1 MNMHKS
7 GLGMLRC
14 ALRSTLLW
22 KCDISIMKQVPLCYN
37 IKSLASTQLGSDK
50 NKALASKSIR
60 YYSHSAPDAAKE
72 STAATETTEVQQN
85 EAEKNAL
92 LVYLAGCKSPT
103 EVLDELN
110 RYSISV
116 NEIGKIFFRMWE
128 CIEEMNS
135 EQKQMKFKL
144 IIEHPEFSAL
154 CERLMIEAGAMKHHA
169 LGRTLYAAVNLGVS
183 QDSRVVQTLLRV
195 AQEHLNQF
203 DLNSLCIL
211 SRVLHD
217 MKSRNALALREAI
230 WLLLKDHIYETSN
243 VATLTK
249 LMNVVGKDS
258 PLKLK
263 KQLAQHG
270 KHRPEPHTSVGHLQ
284 QEIGRCC
291 HKMKYRNY
299 TLFSSISK
307 HMALTI
313 DMCTDQQVLKIL
325 QAFEKL
331 IFRPV
336 ELLDVFAERII
347 QEPEYLSVNE
357 LLTVLRVFS
366 MANHDLKDK
375 KTEFLSSLMPV
386 IELHL
391 PKMSPG
397 PLLSLAFYLSL
408 MQHFPPKPL
417 EILLQPRTVEC
428 LMQSSQNGP
437 GYSRSEESHLNM
449 NMHKSGLGMLRC
461 ALRSTLLWK
470 CDISI
475 MKQVPLCYN
484 IKSLA
489 STQLGSDK
497 NKALASKSIRYYS
510 HSAPDAAKES
520 TAATETTEVQQNE
533 AEKNALLVYLAG
545 CKSPTEVLDEL
556 NRYSISVNEIGK
568 IFFRMWEC
576 IEEMNSEQKQIKFK
590 LIIEHP
596 EFSALCERLMIEA
609 GAMKHHALGRTLYAA
624 VNLGVS
630 QDSRVVQTLLR
641 VAQEHL
647 NQFDLNSLCILSRAL
662 HDMKSRNALALREAI
677 WLLLKDHIYETSN
690 VATLTKLMNVVGKDS
705 PLKLK
710 KQLASKVFSLSSEFT
725 SVDNF
730 YIFSSMAN
738 IDVKHTHLLD
748 TCSKKLAENIHD
760 YSFTQLLKVL
770 RCCYQMKYRN
780 YTLFSSI
787 SKHMALTID
796 MCTDQQVLKIL
807 QAFEK
812 LIFRPVELL
821 DVFAER
827 IIQEPE
833 YLSVNEL
840 LTVLRVF
847 SMANHDLKDKKTE
860 FLSSLMPVI
869 ELHLPKM
876 SPGPL
881 LSLTFYLSLMQH
893 FPPKPLEILLQ
904 PRTVECLMQSSQDGP
919 EKNSY
924 MLYALN
930 LSLRLENP
938 PLPSSMSSLTKLN
951 LPSLDINHR
960 VDQEIRSLIREI
972 VGRDAVQEAVVEQG
986 FYFIDFVIS
995 LPVQEETPGLQTEGA
1010 GSSQCAQRIAL
1021 ITVRENGLC
1030 YGTNHYRGNVVRKAR
1045 HLEKLG
1051 YKTVLVPYNYFD
1063 LMPEAEKIEK
1073 LRSIFQPQM
1082 QKEII
1087 GEPKTEG
1094 IS

>member
-263 KQLAQHG
+263 KQLAS
-270 KHRPEPHTSVGHLQ
+270 KVFSLLSEFTSVDNFYIFSSMANIDLNHTHLLDTCSKKLAENIHDYSIAQ
-284 QEIGRCC
+284 LLKVLRCC

-375 KTEFLSSLMPV
+375 KTE
-386 IELHL
+386 
-391 PKMSPG
+391 
-397 PLLSLAFYLSL
+397 Y
-408 MQHFPPKPL
+408 
-417 EILLQPRTVEC
+417 
-428 LMQSSQNGP
+428 
-437 GYSRSEESHLNM
+437 
-449 NMHKSGLGMLRC
+449 
-461 ALRSTLLWK
+461 
-470 CDISI
+470 
-475 MKQVPLCYN
+475 
-484 IKSLA
+484 
-489 STQLGSDK
+489 
-497 NKALASKSIRYYS
+497 
-510 HSAPDAAKES
+510 
-520 TAATETTEVQQNE
+520 
-533 AEKNALLVYLAG
+533 
-545 CKSPTEVLDEL
+545 
-556 NRYSISVNEIGK
+556 
-568 IFFRMWEC
+568 
-576 IEEMNSEQKQIKFK
+576 
-590 LIIEHP
+590 
-596 EFSALCERLMIEA
+596 
-609 GAMKHHALGRTLYAA
+609 
-624 VNLGVS
+624 
-630 QDSRVVQTLLR
+630 
-641 VAQEHL
+641 EHL